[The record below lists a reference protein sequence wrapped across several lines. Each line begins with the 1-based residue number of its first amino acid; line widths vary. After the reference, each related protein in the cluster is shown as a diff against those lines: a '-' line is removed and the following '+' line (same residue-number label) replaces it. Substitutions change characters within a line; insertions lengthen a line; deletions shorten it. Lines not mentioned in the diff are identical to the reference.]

1 MPKGEHLK
9 QIPKEIRLKSL
20 GVKPLR
26 PGEASQLLQVRGP
39 AEVIQALRALSP
51 EERGRVAGLGL
62 VAREQGVEDPEELKE
77 ALEDLGAFQELWG
90 RLPGPVRWILAR
102 VWGRG

>member
-9 QIPKEIRLKSL
+9 QIPKEIRLRSL

-39 AEVIQALRALSP
+39 EEVIRALRDLSA
-51 EERGRVAGLGL
+51 EERGKVAALGL
-62 VAREQGVEDPEELKE
+62 AAKGQGVEDPEELKE
-77 ALEDLGAFQELWG
+77 ALEDLGAFRELWG